1 VLRKG
6 SDLQQTE
13 LGQFM
18 KSLCGRQRSKVVI

>member
-1 VLRKG
+1 LRKE

-18 KSLCGRQRSKVVI
+18 KNLCGRQRSKVVV